1 MHSQIKKAS
10 LALAVAVLGA
20 VTATPTFAVATWTW
34 ALDTNGSTNPNPC
47 TPTVAVNGGTS
58 SNIVCSATPNTTTN
72 KATFS
77 GWSDTGDK
85 STQVG
90 GGTFERATVYS
101 WGGSGYGVVNR
112 FEDAGATGP
121 HATDN
126 VNGLDLFLVQFDS
139 AVSLSEVKVGWN
151 GSTSCTPTHTN
162 PNPCPGHNDSD
173 MSIYRFDPTKSTSN
187 PASYGG
193 LTGLTA
199 ANLTTSGSWQFVK
212 NYSNASSTVD
222 LKAGGFDT
230 GTSSWWLISA
240 YNSNSGGSFG
250 SSDAFKLLSVG
261 AVAGAKVSEPA
272 SLALLGIAALGAFAA
287 RRRSGRVAT
296 QA

>member
-77 GWSDTGDK
+77 GWSDTGGK
-85 STQVG
+85 TTESG
-90 GGTFERATVYS
+90 GGTFERAAVYS

-112 FEDAGATGP
+112 FENAGATGP

-126 VNGLDLFLVQFDS
+126 VKGLDLFLVQFDS
-139 AVSLSEVKVGWN
+139 AVSLSEVTVGWN
-151 GSTSCTPTHTN
+151 GTSAGTT
-162 PNPCPGHNDSD
+162 GYNDSD

-187 PASYGG
+187 PGSFGG
-193 LTGLTA
+193 LTSLTA

-222 LKAGGFDT
+222 LKAGSFDT

-272 SLALLGIAALGAFAA
+272 SIALLGIAALGAFAA
-287 RRRSGRVAT
+287 RRRTARSTKLA
-296 QA
+296 